1 MTTAVAPATS
11 DRSVNQAALWFGL
24 LGGAAAWTVH
34 LIAASIIS
42 EWGCHADF
50 HRISWVNI
58 SAVAWALIGL
68 TIAMLLVAIIAT
80 WMALRVRRELREAQR
95 QDGNSAAATDN
106 RLFLARTG
114 VIASEI
120 FVLVIL
126 AQSVPIFFFLHR
138 C

>member
-24 LGGAAAWTVH
+24 FGGAAAWTVH

-42 EWGCHADF
+42 EWGCHAGL

-68 TIAMLLVAIIAT
+68 TIAMLLVATIAS
-80 WMALRVRRELREAQR
+80 WMALRVRRKVREVQR
-95 QDGNSAAATDN
+95 QDGNSAAAADN

-120 FVLVIL
+120 FILVIL

-138 C
+138 